1 MLICQTCYLYWTF
14 STLKM
19 IPWTFLCSLCKVD
32 VTYFPFDKQ
41 VCRLQFGSWAHNGFE
56 LNVSGISDQADL
68 SAFVDSV
75 EWEVKSVPMVRN
87 VLYYKCCPEPYPDVT
102 FYLTM
107 RRKSLFYLMNL
118 VFPCILISTVACLG
132 FILPPDSGEKVSLE
146 ITVLL
151 SLAVFLMVVSETMPP
166 SSETFP
172 YIGKIQ
178 HFMCWLLKL

>member
-1 MLICQTCYLYWTF
+1 MRIWIKHFWIFYDY
-14 STLKM
+14 
-19 IPWTFLCSLCKVD
+19 SLCKVD

-41 VCRLQFGSWAHNGFE
+41 ICRLQFGSWAHNGLE
-56 LNVSGISDQADL
+56 LNMSGISSEADL

-75 EWEVKSVPMVRN
+75 EWELTSVPMVRN

-102 FYLTM
+102 FYLKM
-107 RRKSLFYLMNL
+107 KRKPLFYLMNL
-118 VFPCILISTVACLG
+118 VFPCMLISTVACLG

-172 YIGKIQ
+172 YIGKK
-178 HFMCWLLKL
+178 FLSF